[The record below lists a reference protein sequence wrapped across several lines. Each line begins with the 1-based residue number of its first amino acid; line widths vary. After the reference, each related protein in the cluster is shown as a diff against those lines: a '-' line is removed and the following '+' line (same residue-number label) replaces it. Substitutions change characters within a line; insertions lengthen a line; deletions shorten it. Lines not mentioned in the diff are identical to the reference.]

1 MNVITDLGITEGE
14 TTLNHQTQTNQIPQ
28 TNVTTAERARP
39 VLGTQ
44 PTPPGT
50 TTFRYIEDQG
60 PSLEMVPVTP
70 YYVEE
75 PSPSP
80 SYMDQ
85 PNDYGYDGSDHMVS
99 VNAHTL
105 MLMANGAFR
114 QPGGYNNNTK
124 SEQIRTK
131 TECQN

>member
-1 MNVITDLGITEGE
+1 
-14 TTLNHQTQTNQIPQ
+14 
-28 TNVTTAERARP
+28 
-39 VLGTQ
+39 
-44 PTPPGT
+44 
-50 TTFRYIEDQG
+50 
-60 PSLEMVPVTP
+60 MVPVTP

-114 QPGGYNNNTK
+114 QPGGYNNN
-124 SEQIRTK
+124 QRTPQNQNRA
-131 TECQN
+131 TVAGPCFRCQQDHWIKDCPIDKEEKAQARAAAVEIGLEYQGIVLSVG